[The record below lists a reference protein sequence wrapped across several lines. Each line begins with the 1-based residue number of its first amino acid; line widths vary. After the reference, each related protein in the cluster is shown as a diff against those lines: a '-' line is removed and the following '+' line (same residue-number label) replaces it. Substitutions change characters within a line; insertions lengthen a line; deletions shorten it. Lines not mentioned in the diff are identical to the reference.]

1 MDRRGL
7 LEKLFRHGW
16 IINIYLLMYDIVTV
30 NLSYLL
36 ALWIRFDCHYRA
48 IPMEYLDPWKDFIPI
63 YMVFS
68 LITFAWQ
75 KNLLFNCSK
84 LMVASYENVAD
95 IRERVAKVITT
106 YKQ

>member
-1 MDRRGL
+1 M
-7 LEKLFRHGW
+7 
-16 IINIYLLMYDIVTV
+16 
-30 NLSYLL
+30 
-36 ALWIRFDCHYRA
+36 
-48 IPMEYLDPWKDFIPI
+48 DFIPI
-63 YMVFS
+63 YIVFS

-95 IRERVAKVITT
+95 IRERVAKVVTT